1 MSRSVQFEP
10 SRQPLLNERADSV
23 YGNLYETRPSRHASF
38 CFGCCATRGKC
49 VISVCAAVLVV
60 LGAAC
65 LAAYYW
71 LVPLVAARAIA
82 NAPFVVQSVRVSS
95 PTDQGFHLAMR
106 VAVGPLPVAV
116 HVDASVVHLLFGPND
131 VDLGS
136 TELPAIDVVAGE
148 QAVLQQNATFTIADF
163 GALTGMFDELVNDP
177 SVQWTLH
184 ATASAVVW
192 GIPFHNIDVR
202 KTISIDAFDGFPQR
216 LIDVFGV
223 AGVAP
228 DGKGVLIYCDA
239 VLGNLSPLE
248 MHFNNAIFD
257 IVAPGNVTI
266 GRVHS
271 PSLDIVQGN
280 QTLALNGSLYA
291 GSDPVK
297 SAAIGALVSAMLQ
310 SATGGGDVAG
320 AASSNASVT
329 VRGVSATTDANE
341 TVGWLD
347 GLMSSFSI
355 SDTVPALPDPQ
366 PLRDIVFE
374 TVSIDFG
381 DVISANI
388 TTAVTFYIPPQ
399 FSFPFTVTQSRLH
412 MRMIFDNATA
422 STLDVPWTAVQSVG
436 PHRVRV
442 VATNMTVA
450 YDTALFSAL
459 LVDAFNA
466 INYTVET
473 AGLAWATVNSP
484 IADELT
490 LSAVPFAA
498 SVTFRGANGFA
509 NGLILDWIQLVGS
522 VPGVASLVG
531 TITVINNATLSARPG
546 TFTLGVYVD
555 DEYVGNA
562 TSVTPTLPVGT
573 STHYVTGF
581 LVQTPTNTAA
591 RQRLM
596 TRYATSRQTPAQLRG
611 SSDGTTVPVLKP
623 AFNALR
629 SNTSFPGLTS
639 STGLLLGVELLI
651 DWLGLSAAGRIQVA
665 NPMSVA
671 ITVHAA
677 DFDVQYNGTLV
688 GTANHTLS
696 PPITVPAN
704 STATTNTLDVHV
716 VLSWVDVVAF
726 YSLLCNNST
735 TVSANG
741 TISFE
746 LAGGYV
752 EDHLPYYQDSIPIGL
767 FHFPNNGSAP
777 FPCP

>member
-1 MSRSVQFEP
+1 VVSVFAAI
-10 SRQPLLNERADSV
+10 LVSV
-23 YGNLYETRPSRHASF
+23 A
-38 CFGCCATRGKC
+38 
-49 VISVCAAVLVV
+49 
-60 LGAAC
+60 AAC

-71 LVPLVAARAIA
+71 LVPLVAAKAIA
-82 NAPFVVQSVRVSS
+82 NAAFVVDSVRVTS

-116 HVDASVVHLLFGPND
+116 HVDASVVHLLYGAD
-131 VDLGS
+131 LVDLGT
-136 TELPAIDVVAGE
+136 TELPAIDIAAGE
-148 QAVLQQNATFTIADF
+148 QAVLQQNATFAIADF
-163 GALTGMFDELVNDP
+163 AALTGMFDALVNDA

-184 ATASAVVW
+184 AVTSAVVW
-192 GIPFHNIDVR
+192 GIPFHDI
-202 KTISIDAFDGFPQR
+202 TIEKAITIDAFHGFPQR
-216 LIDVFGV
+216 TIDVFGV
-223 AGVAP
+223 SGVAP
-228 DGKGVLIYCDA
+228 DGDGVLIYCDA
-239 VLGNLSPLE
+239 QLGNLSPIE
-248 MHFNNAIFD
+248 MHFNNAVFD

-280 QTLALNGSLYA
+280 QTLALNGTLYA

-297 SAAIGALVSAMLQ
+297 AAAIGALVSAMLQ
-310 SATGGGDVAG
+310 SSVEAPGGD
-320 AASSNASVT
+320 NATVT
-329 VRGVSATTDANE
+329 VRGVSASTDDNE

-347 GLMSSFSI
+347 GLMRSFAI
-355 SDTVPALPDPQ
+355 SDAVPPLPDPE

-381 DVISANI
+381 DVIVANI

-399 FSFPFTVTQSRLH
+399 FSFPFTVTQSRLQMH
-412 MRMIFDNATA
+412 MIFDNATA

-442 VATNMTVA
+442 VATNISVA
-450 YDTALFSAL
+450 YDTDLFSAL

-466 INYTVET
+466 VNYTVQT
-473 AGLAWATVNSP
+473 AGLAWAMVNSP
-484 IADELT
+484 IADSLT

-498 SVTFRGANGFA
+498 SVTFRGADGFA
-509 NGLILDWIQLVGS
+509 NGLLLEWIQLVGS

-531 TITVINNATLSARPG
+531 TIRVINNATLSARPG
-546 TFTLGVYVD
+546 TFTLDVFVD

-562 TSVTPTLPVGT
+562 TSMTPTLPVGV
-573 STHYVTGF
+573 SSHYVTGF
-581 LVQTPTNTAA
+581 LVQTPTNLVS
-591 RQRLM
+591 RQKLM
-596 TRYATSRQTPAQLRG
+596 TRYATGRETPAQLRG
-611 SSDGTTVPVLKP
+611 SSNGTTVPVLKP
-623 AFNALR
+623 AFSALR
-629 SNTSFPGLTS
+629 SNTSFPGLAAS
-639 STGLLLGVELLI
+639 STGLLLGVELTI

-671 ITVHAA
+671 ITVDAA
-677 DFDVQYNGTLV
+677 DFDVQFNGTLV
-688 GTANHTLS
+688 GTANHTLT

-704 STATTNTLDVHV
+704 GTTTTGTLDVHV

-726 YSLLCNNST
+726 YSLLCKNQT

-752 EDHLPYYQDSIPIGL
+752 ENKLPYFQGNIPIAL
-767 FHFPNNGSAP
+767 FHFPSNHSAP
-777 FPCP
+777 LPCP

>member
-1 MSRSVQFEP
+1 MNRRSVQFEP

-23 YGNLYETRPSRHASF
+23 YGNLYESRGARPAAV
-38 CFGCCATRGKC
+38 CCGCCRTRARC
-49 VISVCAAVLVV
+49 VVSVCAAVLVSV
-60 LGAAC
+60 AAAC

-82 NAPFVVQSVRVSS
+82 NAAFLVESVRVAS
-95 PTDQGFHLAMR
+95 PADQGFQLAMR
-106 VAVGPLPVAV
+106 VAIGPLPVAV
-116 HVDASVVHLLFGPND
+116 HVDASVVHLLYGPD
-131 VDLGS
+131 LVDLGTTS
-136 TELPAIDVVAGE
+136 LPAIDLAAG
-148 QAVLQQNATFTIADF
+148 QRAVLQQNATFAIADF
-163 GALTGMFDELVNDP
+163 DLLTRMFHALVNDA

-184 ATASAVVW
+184 AQASAVVW
-192 GIPFHNIDVR
+192 GIPFHNIDIQKAV
-202 KTISIDAFDGFPQR
+202 TIEAFDGFPQR
-216 LIDVFGV
+216 AIDVFGV

-228 DGKGVLIYCDA
+228 DGAGVQIYCDA
-239 VLGNLSPLE
+239 RLDNLSPIE
-248 MHFNNAIFD
+248 MHFNNAVFD

-266 GRVHS
+266 GRVHA

-280 QTLALNGSLYA
+280 QTLALNGTLYA

-310 SATGGGDVAG
+310 SAAAAAGDN
-320 AASSNASVT
+320 AANTSVT

-347 GLMSSFSI
+347 GLMRSFAI
-355 SDTVPALPDPQ
+355 SDTVPPLPDPE

-381 DVISANI
+381 DTIMANI

-399 FSFPFTVTQSRLH
+399 FSFPFTVTQSRLQMH
-412 MRMIFDNATA
+412 MIFQNATA

-442 VATNMTVA
+442 VATNISVA

-466 INYTVET
+466 VNYTVQT
-473 AGLAWATVNSP
+473 AGLAWATVSSP
-484 IADELT
+484 IADSLT
-490 LSAVPFAA
+490 LSAVPFEA
-498 SVTFRGANGFA
+498 SVTFRGADGFA
-509 NGLILDWIQLVGS
+509 NGLLLEWIQLVGS

-531 TITVINNATLSARPG
+531 TIRVINNATLSARPG

-555 DEYVGNA
+555 DVYVGNA
-562 TSVTPTLPVGT
+562 TSVAPTLPVGT
-573 STHYVTGF
+573 SSHYVTGF
-581 LVQTPTNTAA
+581 LVQTPTNLVA
-591 RQRLM
+591 RQKLM
-596 TRYATSRQTPAQLRG
+596 TRYATGRETPAQLRG
-611 SSDGTTVPVLKP
+611 SSNGTTVPVLKP
-623 AFNALR
+623 AFSALR
-629 SNTSFPGLTS
+629 SNTSFPGLSAS
-639 STGLLLGVELLI
+639 STGLLLGVELTI

-671 ITVHAA
+671 ITVDAA
-677 DFDVQYNGTLV
+677 DFDVQFNGTLV
-688 GTANHTLS
+688 GTANHTLT

-704 STATTNTLDVHV
+704 GTTTTGTLDVHV
-716 VLSWVDVVAF
+716 VLSWVDVLAF
-726 YSLLCNNST
+726 YSLLCKNQT

-752 EDHLPYYQDSIPIGL
+752 ESRLPYFQDEIPIAL
-767 FHFPNNGSAP
+767 FHFPSNHSAP
-777 FPCP
+777 LPCP